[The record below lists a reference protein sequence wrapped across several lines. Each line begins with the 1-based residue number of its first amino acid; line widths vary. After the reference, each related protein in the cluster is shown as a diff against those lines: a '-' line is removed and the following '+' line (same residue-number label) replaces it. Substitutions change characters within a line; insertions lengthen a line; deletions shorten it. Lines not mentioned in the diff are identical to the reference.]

1 MAESGCLRL
10 MNHGRWK
17 QKHNGKHCQ
26 RQGYHRQSSV
36 SQNLDKRTLHTETCK
51 GKRNLQCGSVLR
63 WTSVLGHSH
72 TEKSNGK
79 FVDTRQVSPI
89 FTLLFMTKNMVQM
102 SPTIK
107 INFTHLD
114 IENPLGTLDLF
125 SNFLIRPSSTS
136 AF

>member
-1 MAESGCLRL
+1 MEGESR
-10 MNHGRWK
+10 NTVANTARD
-17 QKHNGKHCQ
+17 
-26 RQGYHRQSSV
+26 RDITRQSSV
-36 SQNLDKRTLHTETCK
+36 SQNLDKKKIKPLYTETCK

-72 TEKSNGK
+72 REKSNGK
-79 FVDTRQVSPI
+79 FVDTRQVSSVFI
-89 FTLLFMTKNMVQM
+89 LLFMTKNMVQM